1 MQPSLD
7 LVFAALANP
16 TRRAILDRLRQ
27 GEASV
32 TDLAAPFALTQP
44 TISAHLRVLESAGL
58 VQRSRHANFRPV
70 RLAPLALEAAH
81 HWLGGYED
89 FWNDSL
95 TRLEAHAKTL
105 QAEDQ
110 THDPDRSQD

>member
-1 MQPSLD
+1 MQTSLD

-16 TRRAILDRLRQ
+16 ARRAILDRLRQ

-44 TISAHLRVLESAGL
+44 TISTHLRVLESAGL
-58 VQRSRHANFRPV
+58 VQRSRQANFRPV

-81 HWLGGYED
+81 HWLGGYEALWD
-89 FWNDSL
+89 QSL
-95 TRLEAHAKTL
+95 TRLESHAKSL
-105 QAEDQ
+105 QSKDQ
-110 THDPDRSQD
+110 THDADRTEG